1 MLKQSSVGWT
11 CECCGAILLATRS
24 PLNAI
29 VKIAAAPERKDRYGY
44 PRGKLP
50 EWRIRKIQLYIDEQ
64 LRHHL
69 TVQSMAAYLGL
80 TSGYFSRAFR
90 ESIGS
95 TPHRFLMIRRVSRAR
110 DLLRATTLSVADIAA
125 ECGFSDQA
133 HLTKWFGNY
142 FGMPPGV
149 WRRYNMN
156 YPPASSEAPIGD
168 DRRETRPSP
177 HETPMTPLRALKT
190 RDPDAFQKF

>member
-90 ESIGS
+90 ESTGS

-110 DLLRATTLSVADIAA
+110 DLLRATNFSLADVAA

-133 HLTKWFGNY
+133 HLTKWFGNC

-156 YPPASSEAPIGD
+156 YLPASSE
-168 DRRETRPSP
+168 DRLHEKPVPKIPVPSI
-177 HETPMTPLRALKT
+177 EVMTSGLIA
-190 RDPDAFQKF
+190 

>member
-1 MLKQSSVGWT
+1 MT
-11 CECCGAILLATRS
+11 CECCDAIHLATRS
-24 PLNAI
+24 PLDAI
-29 VKIAAAPERKDRYGY
+29 VKIAATPERKDRYRY

-110 DLLRATTLSVADIAA
+110 DLLRATKFSLADVAA

-133 HLTKWFGNY
+133 HLTKLFGNY
-142 FGMPPGV
+142 FGMPPGL
-149 WRRYNMN
+149 WRRYNTN
-156 YPPASSEAPIGD
+156 YPPASSEAPIGV
-168 DRRETRPSP
+168 DRRERCPSP
-177 HETPMTPLRALKT
+177 HQTPMTPLRGLKT
-190 RDPDAFQKF
+190 GDPDAFQEFY